1 MEKNK
6 NLIYKDNYK
15 INKQS
20 ENIKFNNVEF
30 SYFNSDDTIFNKL
43 NLEIPKN
50 SHTLVMGPN
59 GSGKSTLLGLIS
71 GIYFPSKGE
80 VNIFSNKLGFIGP
93 NPLIFDGTLMSNIQY
108 GNENKLDEEVVIEY
122 LKDLET
128 FKEENNYDLTKQITN
143 KTLSSGQMQ
152 KIAFI
157 RALLSNIEIL
167 LLDESTANLDDKAS
181 KKIFEILNESNLTII
196 NCTHDQTK
204 FPNAQGLVKI
214 EVTDETR
221 NVTYNKM
228 NK

>member
-71 GIYFPSKGE
+71 GIYFPSERRSKY
-80 VNIFSNKLGFIGP
+80 F
-93 NPLIFDGTLMSNIQY
+93 
-108 GNENKLDEEVVIEY
+108 
-122 LKDLET
+122 
-128 FKEENNYDLTKQITN
+128 FK
-143 KTLSSGQMQ
+143 
-152 KIAFI
+152 
-157 RALLSNIEIL
+157 
-167 LLDESTANLDDKAS
+167 
-181 KKIFEILNESNLTII
+181 
-196 NCTHDQTK
+196 
-204 FPNAQGLVKI
+204 
-214 EVTDETR
+214 
-221 NVTYNKM
+221 
-228 NK
+228 